1 MTHPAGAGPVQ
12 YNYGADNAGS
22 EQKQSRGNNVSS
34 LTSVS
39 SVSYGHTE
47 VRCHEFFGGEDFIFF
62 YIYILLFSCRYSD
75 MGACSTLLI
84 VDLLFLKLQFRWFIC
99 HFLSLIESHNNLEK
113 ETYSF
118 H

>member
-47 VRCHEFFGGEDFIFF
+47 VRCHEFFVGEDFIFF

-75 MGACSTLLI
+75 MGAVHC
-84 VDLLFLKLQFRWFIC
+84 
-99 HFLSLIESHNNLEK
+99 
-113 ETYSF
+113 
-118 H
+118 

>member
-47 VRCHEFFGGEDFIFF
+47 VRCHEFFVGEDFIFF
-62 YIYILLFSCRYSD
+62 YFYIYYCFHVDIVMGTVHCLL
-75 MGACSTLLI
+75 
-84 VDLLFLKLQFRWFIC
+84 
-99 HFLSLIESHNNLEK
+99 
-113 ETYSF
+113 
-118 H
+118 

>member
-47 VRCHEFFGGEDFIFF
+47 VRCHEFFGGEDFICM
-62 YIYILLFSCRYSD
+62 YRYYCFHVD
-75 MGACSTLLI
+75 GCSTLLS
-84 VDLLFLKLQFRWFIC
+84 VDGLF
-99 HFLSLIESHNNLEK
+99 
-113 ETYSF
+113 
-118 H
+118 

>member
-47 VRCHEFFGGEDFIFF
+47 VRCHEFFVGEDFICMYYVYYCFHV
-62 YIYILLFSCRYSD
+62 D
-75 MGACSTLLI
+75 GCSTLLS
-84 VDLLFLKLQFRWFIC
+84 VDGLF
-99 HFLSLIESHNNLEK
+99 
-113 ETYSF
+113 
-118 H
+118 